1 MVSSVL
7 TSRSAVTILYCIVS
21 QMIYTVDLEQ
31 SLNSDTTVLD
41 SQRMILYFLANA
53 IFSEILQLE

>member
-1 MVSSVL
+1 
-7 TSRSAVTILYCIVS
+7 
-21 QMIYTVDLEQ
+21 MIYTVDLEQ